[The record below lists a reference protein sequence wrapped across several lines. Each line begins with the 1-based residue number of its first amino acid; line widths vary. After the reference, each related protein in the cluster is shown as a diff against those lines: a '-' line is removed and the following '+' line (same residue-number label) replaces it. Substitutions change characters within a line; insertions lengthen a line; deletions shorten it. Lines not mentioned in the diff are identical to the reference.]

1 MKITIEEREAAQDI
15 EVTIVCARADR
26 RVLDIAARL
35 RMLDRKV
42 TGTADGCTRVLSAED
57 VLFIESVDK
66 HTFIYTANTV
76 LETGLRLYEM
86 EERLADCEFLDTHAR
101 LVLFS
106 VGLYMA
112 LCALAVFLGWFPV
125 SDPGAWVTFT
135 VVYLAILA
143 VLTLLFNAKLSRETR
158 ELNDR
163 LAEYRKSRE
172 TE

>member
-1 MKITIEEREAAQDI
+1 MINRDIIDTDKKTPAENLGQLARSICIGFTVAMTAFLALGTCFADDAAKQGI
-15 EVTIVCARADR
+15 YYCWSILAACAAAPALQLVFFTPAVIR
-26 RVLDIAARL
+26 RMPYPARL
-35 RMLDRKV
+35 
-42 TGTADGCTRVLSAED
+42 A
-57 VLFIESVDK
+57 LFGVC
-66 HTFIYTANTV
+66 
-76 LETGLRLYEM
+76 LY
-86 EERLADCEFLDTHAR
+86 A
-101 LVLFS
+101 
-106 VGLYMA
+106 A

-143 VLTLLFNAKLSRETR
+143 VLALVFNAKLSRETR